1 MGSDTEERKEAAKEV
16 TTIPALYVP
25 PYRLIPLRSLL
36 VSFLTSL
43 VSCLAERSGTEAKME

>member
-25 PYRLIPLRSLL
+25 PYRLIPLRSL
-36 VSFLTSL
+36 TRR
-43 VSCLAERSGTEAKME
+43 EGRPEG